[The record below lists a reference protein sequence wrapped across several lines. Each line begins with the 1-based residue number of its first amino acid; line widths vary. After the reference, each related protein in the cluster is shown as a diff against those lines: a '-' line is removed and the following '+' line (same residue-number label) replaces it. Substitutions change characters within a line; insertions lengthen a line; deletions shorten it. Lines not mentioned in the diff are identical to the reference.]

1 MITPVG
7 GRSVLDGVAA
17 VARVGVGRG
26 PGAPGRVAAVAS
38 FQRSPQG
45 DRVELSLEAR
55 KAAAFEGEGG
65 RAERRGTEAAPDGEP
80 RRYQDLSDDEQKQVR
95 ELRVRDREVR
105 AHELAHKATAGSFA
119 GRISFT
125 YETGP
130 DGRRYAAG
138 GEVPIDLSPIEG
150 DPQATIAKMQTV
162 RRAALAPANPSA
174 ADRSVAARASQI
186 ERDAQAEARGEG
198 RVAGGPGD
206 ERTLAR
212 PNAGRSR
219 VDLLA

>member
-7 GRSVLDGVAA
+7 DRSVLDGVAA
-17 VARVGVGRG
+17 IARVGVGRRS
-26 PGAPGRVAAVAS
+26 GAPGRVAAIAPFHGS
-38 FQRSPQG
+38 SQG

-55 KAAAFEGEGG
+55 KAAAFEGESG

-80 RRYQDLSDDEQKQVR
+80 RRFQELSDDEQNQVR

-130 DGRRYAAG
+130 DGRRYASG
-138 GEVPIDLSPIEG
+138 GEVPIDLSPIKG

-162 RRAALAPANPSA
+162 RRAALAPADPSA

-186 ERDAQAEARGEG
+186 ERDAQAEVRGEA
-198 RVAGGPGD
+198 RDAGGPGD
-206 ERTLAR
+206 ERALAR

>member
-1 MITPVG
+1 M
-7 GRSVLDGVAA
+7 
-17 VARVGVGRG
+17 
-26 PGAPGRVAAVAS
+26 
-38 FQRSPQG
+38 
-45 DRVELSLEAR
+45 
-55 KAAAFEGEGG
+55 
-65 RAERRGTEAAPDGEP
+65 
-80 RRYQDLSDDEQKQVR
+80 R

-130 DGRRYAAG
+130 DGRRYASG
-138 GEVPIDLSPIEG
+138 GEVPIDLSPVKG

-162 RRAALAPANPSA
+162 RRAALAPADPSA

-186 ERDAQAEARGEG
+186 ERDAQAEVRGEAQD
-198 RVAGGPGD
+198 AGGPGD
-206 ERTLAR
+206 ERALAR
-212 PNAGRSR
+212 LNAGRSR